1 MKDGFFGRLRL
12 PQNDSTRENTPRR
25 LLAVALGLPT
35 TADARRAMAALA
47 GRADAVE
54 LRLDLMA
61 EYDLPELLRG
71 SRDSSLGVVVTNR
84 PLREGGRF
92 AGSEAERARPL
103 FEAAD
108 LGAEYVDVEG
118 DAPDLLDALARRRGG
133 HTHLIAS
140 SHDFAA
146 MPPDLPE
153 RRRRLAESGAD
164 VAKVVG
170 TARSLLDNL
179 PVLRALREATSPTIA
194 IAMGAP
200 GLISRVL
207 CLRSDS
213 CLLTFA
219 APDDAGGT
227 APGQIPLSSL
237 VATYRAR
244 EIGPATLPYGVLS
257 LAPTRDETNDE
268 TIARLNASTRD
279 EGRDAVWVPLV
290 AETPA
295 EAAGTARGLFEA
307 GFAGY
312 LVAPSAR
319 GALGLPGSRLGSDEY
334 FGVRP
339 RVEGLDVVG
348 AGGAEEVARTLVE
361 GRA

>member
-1 MKDGFFGRLRL
+1 MSNPARA
-12 PQNDSTRENTPRR
+12 PQPRR

-35 TADARRAMAALA
+35 TADARRAMESLA
-47 GRADAVE
+47 GRADVVE

-61 EYDLPELLRG
+61 EHDLPALLRA
-71 SRDSSLGVVVTNR
+71 SRDGSLGVVVTNR
-84 PLREGGRF
+84 PVREGGRF
-92 AGSEAERARPL
+92 AGSEAERARCL
-103 FEAAD
+103 LEAID

-118 DAPDLLDALARRRGG
+118 DAPDLLATLARRRQAG
-133 HTHLIAS
+133 TLLIAS

-170 TARSLLDNL
+170 TAQSLLDNL
-179 PVLRALREATSPTIA
+179 PVFQALGEAGASTIA
-194 IAMGAP
+194 IAMGAA
-200 GLISRVL
+200 GLISRVA

-213 CLLTFA
+213 CLLTYA

-237 VATYRAR
+237 IATYRAR
-244 EIGPATLPYGVLS
+244 EIGPATVPYGVLS
-257 LAPTRDETNDE
+257 LSPIEE
-268 TIARLNASTRD
+268 STIARLNALARD

-290 AETPA
+290 GETLA
-295 EAAGTARGLFEA
+295 EAADAARGLSAA

-319 GALGLPGSRLGSDEY
+319 GALDVEGPLRGDEY
-334 FGVRP
+334 VGVRP
-339 RVEGLDVVG
+339 RRERL
-348 AGGAEEVARTLVE
+348 EVLTT
-361 GRA
+361 GRAEDVASRLMELSTD

>member
-1 MKDGFFGRLRL
+1 MRDGFFGQPRL
-12 PQNDSTRENTPRR
+12 PQSDRGPRR

-35 TADARRAMAALA
+35 TADARRAMDRLA
-47 GRADAVE
+47 GRADVVE

-61 EYDLPELLRG
+61 EHDLPALLRAG
-71 SRDSSLGVVVTNR
+71 RGASLAVVVTNR
-84 PLREGGRF
+84 PVREGGRF
-92 AGSEAERARPL
+92 VGSEADRARPL
-103 FEAAD
+103 VQAVD

-118 DAPDLLDALARRRGG
+118 DAPDLLAALARRHEKGTR
-133 HTHLIAS
+133 LIAS

-179 PVLRALREATSPTIA
+179 PVFQALAQAASPTIA
-194 IAMGAP
+194 IAMGAA

-207 CLRSDS
+207 CLRYDS
-213 CLLTFA
+213 CLLTYA
-219 APDDAGGT
+219 APDDASGT

-237 VATYRAR
+237 SAIYRAH
-244 EIGPATLPYGVLS
+244 EIGPTTIPYGVLS
-257 LAPTRDETNDE
+257 LSPIEE
-268 TIARLNASTRD
+268 FTIARLNARARG

-290 AETPA
+290 AETPG
-295 EAAGTARGLFEA
+295 EAAPVARGLAAA

-319 GALGLPGSRLGSDEY
+319 AALALEGWPLGPGEYLGIRAERLEAVAAGS
-334 FGVRP
+334 
-339 RVEGLDVVG
+339 
-348 AGGAEEVARTLVE
+348 AEEVARRVME
-361 GRA
+361 A